1 MHTNAPTGS
10 ATLDIE
16 GLSAIEATMLR
27 LGARWMRTE
36 PSIRGV
42 NPVSLVVPIRAPLW
56 WIMHEPFVMEA
67 PDVVD
72 ATQPCAG
79 AVTDERRIAK

>member
-1 MHTNAPTGS
+1 MHTNVPTGS

-27 LGARWMRTE
+27 LGARWLRIE

-42 NPVSLVVPIRAPLW
+42 NPVSLVVPIRPPLW
-56 WIMHEPFVMEA
+56 WIMCTPFVMEA
-67 PDVVD
+67 QDVVD
-72 ATQPCAG
+72 ATRPCAE
-79 AVTDERRIAK
+79 AVTA